1 VSFAAP
7 FWVRIRLDSGWL
19 YKVAFETEPQ
29 PSWADWTAHLFAA
42 DSTRL
47 LQLSDRQ
54 NASYRAAYLR
64 DGNLVGCVF
73 ISAAAPLP
81 AWEWLASLLGQS
93 ALDSASRRAL
103 LAGRAIDGAVDQGP
117 LVCACFAVGR
127 NRIVSAISADGCLSV
142 DAIGATLRAGTNCG
156 SCIPELRKLIAS
168 EGARHVA

>member
-1 VSFAAP
+1 
-7 FWVRIRLDSGWL
+7 
-19 YKVAFETEPQ
+19 
-29 PSWADWTAHLFAA
+29 
-42 DSTRL
+42 
-47 LQLSDRQ
+47 
-54 NASYRAAYLR
+54 
-64 DGNLVGCVF
+64 
-73 ISAAAPLP
+73 LP